1 MTEKEDEC
9 TFAWKLY
16 TGWDYMIGN
25 AETAHNKVSS
35 LVMSFKVYL
44 IIYIWLSKSIYIYTN
59 TYCYVERSTVIPF
72 TGINSGRKGTP

>member
-35 LVMSFKVYL
+35 LVMSFKV
-44 IIYIWLSKSIYIYTN
+44 KSSPLHCLHQFQKQEKTCLN
-59 TYCYVERSTVIPF
+59 GTVEITIFSIK
-72 TGINSGRKGTP
+72 SQL

>member
-35 LVMSFKVYL
+35 LVMSFKVSVL
-44 IIYIWLSKSIYIYTN
+44 RIRWNSLKEFKKT
-59 TYCYVERSTVIPF
+59 RSPSTCDEILAQP
-72 TGINSGRKGTP
+72 S

>member
-1 MTEKEDEC
+1 MTKNNRQSKMTEKEDEC

-35 LVMSFKVYL
+35 LVMSFKV
-44 IIYIWLSKSIYIYTN
+44 
-59 TYCYVERSTVIPF
+59 
-72 TGINSGRKGTP
+72 RKLLTH